1 MRKGKCADIAASLV
15 GNIVMSNIKHVH
27 TIATGHLD
35 TVWNWELETTLNN
48 YIPHTI
54 NWNFQ
59 LFKKFPEYV
68 FNFEGAYRYELIE
81 EYYPEQ
87 FEKIKEYVAKGN
99 WYPCGSA
106 WENGD
111 VNVPSPEALFRNFLL
126 GNNYFEE
133 KFGMRSKDVFLPDCF
148 GFGYALPSIARHSN
162 LYGFTTQK
170 LAWGSA
176 YGQPFDIGK
185 WYGVDGNYIIA
196 SVKMHNYVAVLRN
209 LRKSKVI
216 QEKLAENEAH
226 GLNATE
232 IFHGVGD
239 RGGGPIPPSVR
250 SLYRNMKKNDSSDIK
265 VHSST
270 ADKLF
275 RQIMAEMTEE
285 EREKL
290 PSWNNELLLTT
301 HSTGAYTSRALSK
314 RWNRRGEEL
323 ADMTERAAVA
333 AAWLCAAEYPQKKL
347 NTSWKRIINH
357 QFHDDLPGT
366 SLPEVYLRS
375 WNDYGLSL
383 NQLAHEYEKSIG
395 AVSSMLDTSF
405 CKGIP
410 VIVNNP
416 IEQKRTGCVTAT
428 VDGVFKNISVHN
440 AKGDK
445 MPSQIICIN
454 EGKTVIAFAVNVQ
467 PCSLEVFDV
476 TESNEPCKV
485 ETSLRVTEKSLENE
499 RFIVTL
505 NSNGDIASVYDKE
518 IFKELLSAPVTLGI
532 FDKYKGGLQYPAWEI
547 TSKDTMRKPDRIAE
561 FVSAKVI
568 EHGPARCTVQVVQKS
583 DDSVFTNNISLSAG
597 SDMVEVQ
604 CEFYWNSQRTL
615 CKNLFSFSCTNKEAT
630 FDLGLGAIK
639 RGNANEKLYE
649 VPAQKW
655 ADITDRSGEYG
666 VSVISDCKYGWD
678 KFDNNTLRLTVIH
691 TPVNNFRPKSMQS
704 MMDLGLNR
712 YGYAICAH
720 SGTDMTRV
728 QTASREFNAPLTAF
742 VADKHSGV
750 LGSIYSFANISDSGV
765 IIRAIKKAENGNEI
779 VVRVNEGNNEYHSNV
794 RLTLGN
800 GIISAREIY
809 ASEEH
814 ICDAAV
820 NDGYLVFDMKPYEVK
835 SFALTLVPAKNKADY
850 IQQSFVVLP
859 CNTNAFS
866 SNISPTDSGIYSKK
880 YTIPSELVPD
890 TITSGGVNFN
900 VSKDNQNCLLA
911 DGQTVKLKPG
921 YNKLILLCASLD
933 GDREFNLTFDN
944 TPVKIKVSDIE
955 ERPFAWDMY
964 SLKRTAKIKTDVVGF
979 ECTHTHSAK
988 GDNFAHQLF
997 FFKYEIDTNGAE
1009 TLTLPRDKNFIILA
1023 ATQVNTP
1030 CECKCATELYD
1041 TVKPR
1046 KFDFKLKG
1054 IKAKLNYAFRK
1065 FISYCMEA
1073 DNVTRIVYLYYR

>member
-1 MRKGKCADIAASLV
+1 M
-15 GNIVMSNIKHVH
+15 GNTKHVH

-35 TVWNWELETTLNN
+35 TVWNWELETTLSN

-59 LFKKFPEYV
+59 LFRKFPEYV
-68 FNFEGAYRYELIE
+68 FNFEGAYRYGLIE

-148 GFGYALPSIARHSN
+148 GFGYALPSIAKHSN

-196 SVKMHNYVAVLRN
+196 SIKMHNYVAVLKN
-209 LRKSKVI
+209 LRKSKAV

-226 GLNATE
+226 GFNATE

-275 RQIMAEMTEE
+275 RQIMTEMTEQ
-285 EREKL
+285 ERNKL
-290 PSWNNELLLTT
+290 PSWNDELLLTT
-301 HSTGAYTSRALSK
+301 HSTGSYTSRALSK

-323 ADMTERAAVA
+323 ADMAERAAAA
-333 AAWLCAAEYPQKKL
+333 AAWLGAAKYPQKQL
-347 NTSWKRIINH
+347 NTAWKRIISH

-383 NQLAHEYEKSIG
+383 NQLAHEYENSIG
-395 AVSSMLDTSF
+395 AVAAMLDTSF

-410 VIVNNP
+410 VAVNNP
-416 IEQKRTGCVTAT
+416 IECERRGCVTAT
-428 VDGVFKNISVHN
+428 VDGVFKNIAVHN
-440 AKGDK
+440 SKGDE
-445 MPSQIICIN
+445 MPSQVISTGD
-454 EGKTVIAFAVNVQ
+454 GKTVIAFAVNAL
-467 PCSLEVFDV
+467 PCSLQVFDV
-476 TESNEPCKV
+476 TEADKPCTL
-485 ETSLRVTEKSLENE
+485 ETALTVTEKLLENE
-499 RFIVTL
+499 RYKVTL
-505 NSNGDIASVYDKE
+505 DSNGDIASVYDKKTG
-518 IFKELLSAPVTLGI
+518 KELLSAPVSLGI
-532 FDKYKGGLQYPAWEI
+532 FDNYKGGKQYPAWEI
-547 TSKDTMRKPDRIAE
+547 TYKDIMRKPDRIAE
-561 FVSAKVI
+561 FVSARVI
-568 EHGPARCTVQVVQKS
+568 ERGPARCTVQVVQKS
-583 DDSVFTNNISLSAG
+583 DDSVFTNNISLAAG
-597 SDMVEVQ
+597 SDTVEVQ
-604 CEFYWNSQRTL
+604 CEFLWNSQQTL
-615 CKNLFSFSCTNKEAT
+615 CKNIFSLTCENTQAT

-639 RGNANEKLYE
+639 RENATEKLYE

-655 ADITDRSGEYG
+655 ADITDSSGEYG
-666 VSVISDCKYGWD
+666 VSIISDCKYGWD
-678 KFDNNTLRLTVIH
+678 KPNDNTLRMTVVH
-691 TPVNNFRPKSMQS
+691 TPMNNSRPKSMQS

-720 SGTDMTRV
+720 SGEDMTRV
-728 QTASREFNAPLTAF
+728 QAAAREFNAPLTAF
-742 VADKHSGV
+742 VADKHGGC
-750 LGSIYSFANISDSGV
+750 LGSTFSFVNISDNGV
-765 IIRAIKKAENGNEI
+765 IIRAIKKAENGEKI
-779 VVRVNEGNNEYHSNV
+779 VVRVNEGNNTYHSNV

-800 GIISAREIY
+800 GIVSAREIY

-814 ICDAAV
+814 ICDACTD
-820 NDGYLVFDMKPYEVK
+820 NGSLVFDMKPYEVR
-835 SFALTLVPAKNKADY
+835 SFALTLSAPDYTADSV
-850 IQQSFVVLP
+850 QQSPVNLP
-859 CNTNAFS
+859 YNINAFS
-866 SNISPTDSGIYSKK
+866 SNAAPSGNGIPGKD
-880 YTIPSELVPD
+880 YTVPEEIVPD
-890 TITSGGVNFN
+890 TITSGGIDFTVNK
-900 VSKDNQNCLLA
+900 SKLNCLLA
-911 DGQTVKLKPG
+911 DGQSVELSPG
-921 YNKLILLCASLD
+921 YNKLYLLCASLG
-933 GDREFNLTFDN
+933 GDWEYTVSLDN

-964 SLKRTAKIKTDVVGF
+964 SLKRTAKIKTDVIAF
-979 ECTHTHSAK
+979 ECTHTHSDK

-997 FFKYEIDTNGAE
+997 FFKYVIDTNGAGAF
-1009 TLTLPRDKNFIILA
+1009 TLPKDKNFLILA
-1023 ATQVNTP
+1023 ATQVNSN

-1041 TVKPR
+1041 TVEPR

-1054 IKAKLNYAFRK
+1054 IKAKLNYALRK
-1065 FISYCMEA
+1065 FISYCMEV
-1073 DNVTRIVYLYYR
+1073 DNVARIVYLYYRR